1 MYNLVEGIVNKLS
14 LNDIFN
20 FASKNSVN
28 LSLDEGQ
35 FILRFLKNNW
45 YSLLK
50 NQNIEVID
58 DNYNAEQNEVEIIN
72 KYNADKQAIEDKIKY
87 NYDTFRSDK
96 FYINC
101 VVCK

>member
-28 LSLDEGQ
+28 LSLDEGE

-58 DNYNAEQNEVEIIN
+58 NYKNNFSPENFA
-72 KYNADKQAIEDKIKY
+72 KIKELVEY
-87 NYDTFRSDK
+87 YKTRYGKLFR
-96 FYINC
+96 
-101 VVCK
+101 

>member
-58 DNYNAEQNEVEIIN
+58 NYKNNFSPENFA
-72 KYNADKQAIEDKIKY
+72 KIKELVEY
-87 NYDTFRSDK
+87 YKPRYGKLFR
-96 FYINC
+96 
-101 VVCK
+101 

>member
-28 LSLDEGQ
+28 LSLDESK

-58 DNYNAEQNEVEIIN
+58 NYKNNFSPENFV
-72 KYNADKQAIEDKIKY
+72 KIKELVEY
-87 NYDTFRSDK
+87 YKARYGKLFR
-96 FYINC
+96 
-101 VVCK
+101 

>member
-58 DNYNAEQNEVEIIN
+58 NYKSNFSPENFA
-72 KYNADKQAIEDKIKY
+72 KIKELVEY
-87 NYDTFRSDK
+87 YKTRYGKLFH
-96 FYINC
+96 
-101 VVCK
+101 

>member
-28 LSLDEGQ
+28 LSLDEGE

-58 DNYNAEQNEVEIIN
+58 NYKNNFSPENFA
-72 KYNADKQAIEDKIKY
+72 KIKELVEY
-87 NYDTFRSDK
+87 YKTRYGKLFH
-96 FYINC
+96 
-101 VVCK
+101 

>member
-58 DNYNAEQNEVEIIN
+58 NYKNNFSPENFA
-72 KYNADKQAIEDKIKY
+72 KIKELVEY
-87 NYDTFRSDK
+87 YKTRYGKLFR
-96 FYINC
+96 
-101 VVCK
+101 

>member
-28 LSLDEGQ
+28 LSLDESQ

-58 DNYNAEQNEVEIIN
+58 NYKNNFSPENFV
-72 KYNADKQAIEDKIKY
+72 KIKELVEY
-87 NYDTFRSDK
+87 YKARYGKLFR
-96 FYINC
+96 
-101 VVCK
+101 

>member
-28 LSLDEGQ
+28 LSLDEGE

-58 DNYNAEQNEVEIIN
+58 NYKNNFSPENFA
-72 KYNADKQAIEDKIKY
+72 KIKELVEY
-87 NYDTFRSDK
+87 YKARYGKLFR
-96 FYINC
+96 
-101 VVCK
+101 

>member
-28 LSLDEGQ
+28 LSLDEGE

-58 DNYNAEQNEVEIIN
+58 KDAILQYLQQHSQP
-72 KYNADKQAIEDKIKY
+72 DKRIQ
-87 NYDTFRSDK
+87 
-96 FYINC
+96 
-101 VVCK
+101 

>member
-1 MYNLVEGIVNKLS
+1 LYNLVEGIVNKLS

-58 DNYNAEQNEVEIIN
+58 NYKNNFSPENFA
-72 KYNADKQAIEDKIKY
+72 KIKELVEY
-87 NYDTFRSDK
+87 YKTRYGKLFR
-96 FYINC
+96 
-101 VVCK
+101 

>member
-1 MYNLVEGIVNKLS
+1 MYNLVEDIVNKLS

-28 LSLDEGQ
+28 LSLDEGE

-58 DNYNAEQNEVEIIN
+58 NYKNNFSPENFV
-72 KYNADKQAIEDKIKY
+72 KIKELVEY
-87 NYDTFRSDK
+87 YKARYGKLFR
-96 FYINC
+96 
-101 VVCK
+101 

>member
-58 DNYNAEQNEVEIIN
+58 NYKNNFSPENFV
-72 KYNADKQAIEDKIKY
+72 KIKKLVEY
-87 NYDTFRSDK
+87 YKARYGKLFR
-96 FYINC
+96 
-101 VVCK
+101 

>member
-28 LSLDEGQ
+28 LSLDESE

-58 DNYNAEQNEVEIIN
+58 NYKNNFSPENFV
-72 KYNADKQAIEDKIKY
+72 KIKELVEY
-87 NYDTFRSDK
+87 YKARYGKLFR
-96 FYINC
+96 
-101 VVCK
+101 

>member
-28 LSLDEGQ
+28 LSLDEGE

-58 DNYNAEQNEVEIIN
+58 NYKNNFSPENFV
-72 KYNADKQAIEDKIKY
+72 KIKELVEY
-87 NYDTFRSDK
+87 YKTRYGKLFH
-96 FYINC
+96 
-101 VVCK
+101 

>member
-1 MYNLVEGIVNKLS
+1 MYNLAEGIVNKLS

-28 LSLDEGQ
+28 LSLDEGE

-58 DNYNAEQNEVEIIN
+58 NYKNNFSPENFVKIIQNI
-72 KYNADKQAIEDKIKY
+72 
-87 NYDTFRSDK
+87 TL
-96 FYINC
+96 
-101 VVCK
+101 

>member
-28 LSLDEGQ
+28 LSLDEGE

-50 NQNIEVID
+50 NQNMEVID
-58 DNYNAEQNEVEIIN
+58 NYKNNFSPENFA
-72 KYNADKQAIEDKIKY
+72 KIKELVEY
-87 NYDTFRSDK
+87 YKTRYGKLFR
-96 FYINC
+96 
-101 VVCK
+101 

>member
-28 LSLDEGQ
+28 LSLDEGE

-58 DNYNAEQNEVEIIN
+58 NYKNNFSSENFV
-72 KYNADKQAIEDKIKY
+72 KIKELVEY
-87 NYDTFRSDK
+87 YKTRYGKLFR
-96 FYINC
+96 
-101 VVCK
+101 

>member
-28 LSLDEGQ
+28 LSLDEGE

-58 DNYNAEQNEVEIIN
+58 NYKNNFSPENFA
-72 KYNADKQAIEDKIKY
+72 KIKELVEY
-87 NYDTFRSDK
+87 CKARYGKLFR
-96 FYINC
+96 
-101 VVCK
+101 

>member
-58 DNYNAEQNEVEIIN
+58 NYKNNFCPENFA
-72 KYNADKQAIEDKIKY
+72 KIKELVEY
-87 NYDTFRSDK
+87 YKTRYGKLFR
-96 FYINC
+96 
-101 VVCK
+101 